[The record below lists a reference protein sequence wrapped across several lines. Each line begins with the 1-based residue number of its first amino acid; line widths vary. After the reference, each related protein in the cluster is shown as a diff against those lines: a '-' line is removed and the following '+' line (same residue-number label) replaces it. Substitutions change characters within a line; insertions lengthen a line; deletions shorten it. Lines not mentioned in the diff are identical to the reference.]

1 MAASR
6 EVPVQHTAEATASRV
21 QVVSH
26 FALLTVDG
34 VEGCAVDRAIAEG
47 LTTAGSIT
55 SLRCRVKRVGAVGAE
70 LSRFRAVLIFASR
83 GLIVS
88 RAFRNVD
95 ASATGILRWG
105 SNPIGPPAINRIS

>member
-1 MAASR
+1 MAASH
-6 EVPVQHTAEATASRV
+6 EVAVQHTAEATASRV

-55 SLRCRVKRVGAVGAE
+55 SLPCRVKRVGAE

-95 ASATGILRWG
+95 ASATGILRWV